1 MEGKRNACLD
11 AALSV
16 LADAGVR
23 DFQLVHGS
31 KHPQLRWSI
40 NGHPLRILTLPGTTG
55 DWRSPRNV
63 RRDTRALLRLDGI
76 IEEREQ
82 RPRSTSEVK
91 PRSKTPTTP
100 RIRGPDHTPKLAP
113 RARWRE
119 RVEWLARELKGVN
132 IPQLRIMDERDKLIA
147 ALYELSNRTIEESA
161 P

>member
-1 MEGKRNACLD
+1 MEGKRNPCLD
-11 AALSV
+11 AALAE
-16 LADAGVR
+16 LEDAGVR
-23 DFQLVHGS
+23 NFQLVHGS

-76 IEEREQ
+76 IENRKL
-82 RPRSTSEVK
+82 RPHSVVRPHS
-91 PRSKTPTTP
+91 TPTTP